1 MDGVFVVCDAFGLP
15 LVSALP
21 SAALL
26 LSSCEKEDRGLSDL
40 DAPGIFE
47 RMEPRNER
55 EDSFVSDLLKEG

>member
-1 MDGVFVVCDAFGLP
+1 MDGAFVDCETFGL
-15 LVSALP
+15 LLASALP

-26 LSSCEKEDRGLSDL
+26 LSGCEKEDRGLSDF